1 MRYMPLI
8 IATAAVA
15 ALGCGG
21 DDGPSDPNDGG
32 DGANTVTVSNNLFTP
47 GQLTVPVGTTVTWQW
62 NSGGT
67 AHNVTF
73 QDGIKSEDAKTSG
86 TFPRTFSTAGAFPY
100 QCTLHPGMNGNVI
113 VTASTTGTGNGGTG
127 GGGTGGGDYP

>member
-1 MRYMPLI
+1 MRYLRLI
-8 IATAAVA
+8 FTTAAVA

-32 DGANTVTVSNNLFTP
+32 DDASTVTVSNNLFTP
-47 GQLTVPVGTTVTWQW
+47 GQLTVPVGTTVNWEW

-73 QDGIKSEDAKTSG
+73 QDDVQSDNMTTG
-86 TFPRTFSTAGAFPY
+86 TYSRTFSTAGAYPY

-113 VTASTTGTGNGGTG
+113 VNASTTGGTGSGGTG

>member
-1 MRYMPLI
+1 MRYVRLVI
-8 IATAAVA
+8 TTAAVM

-21 DDGPSDPNDGG
+21 DDGPNQPNDGG

-47 GQLTVPVGTTVTWQW
+47 GSLTVPVGTIVTWQW

-73 QDGIKSEDAKTSG
+73 DDGVHSESMASG
-86 TFPRTFSTAGAFPY
+86 TFPRTFSVAGTFPY
-100 QCTLHPGMNGNVI
+100 QCTIHPGMAGS
-113 VTASTTGTGNGGTG
+113 VTVNASTTG
-127 GGGTGGGDYP
+127 GGGTGGGGY